1 MVESFVSEFKNYKRS
16 EFMKMYSQAITGGA
30 LASPQ
35 IFFKAL
41 AQVPLRVLCS
51 LMLLVFG
58 LSFELSTCAQTTSV
72 IGAYPTKPIRF
83 IVPFPAGSAPDA
95 IARIV
100 GQHMQVTLGQPML
113 IDNKPGAQ
121 GAIAASEAAKAAADG
136 YTVFGGNNTTLAAN
150 ASLYK
155 KLNYDPI
162 KDFTPIAR
170 FITASLTLVVKSDFP
185 AQNTKEFLL
194 LARAKKG
201 AYTVGYASAGM
212 QVALAELK
220 ALGNVDVLEVP
231 YKGVPQAVNDVL
243 GGQLTFTFADN
254 AVAFTQ
260 IRGGKLKGLGVTSGA
275 RTPLMPDMPSLAE
288 EMPGFDVS
296 VWSGLVVPAG
306 TPKEVVDKLWDASQ
320 KAMASNDVTS
330 KLMNLGLDPALMG
343 PEEFGRFVVSE
354 KAKWA
359 RQIKQAGIQPE

>member
-1 MVESFVSEFKNYKRS
+1 MQTHMNANQFQPKTWRYRQSHFLS
-16 EFMKMYSQAITGGA
+16 KMGI
-30 LASPQ
+30 P
-35 IFFKAL
+35 
-41 AQVPLRVLCS
+41 RVLVGLGLVIQLGCG
-51 LMLLVFG
+51 LGYALL
-58 LSFELSTCAQTTSV
+58 LTTSAQAQTAAPSN
-72 IGAYPTKPIRF
+72 AYPNKPIRF

-100 GQHMQVTLGQPML
+100 GQHMQVTLGQPII

-121 GAIAASEAAKAAADG
+121 GAIAASEAAKAAPDG

-155 KLNYDPI
+155 KINYDPI
-162 KDFTPIAR
+162 KDFTPVAR

-185 AQNTKEFLL
+185 AQNTKEFLAL
-194 LARAKKG
+194 LRAKKG

-220 ALGNVDVLEVP
+220 ALGNVDILEVP

-243 GGQLTFTFADN
+243 GGQLSFTFADN

-260 IRGGKLKGLGVTSGA
+260 IRGGKLKGFGVTSA
-275 RTPLMPDMPSLAE
+275 TRTPLMPDMPSLAE

-306 TPKEVVDKLWDASQ
+306 ASKDVVDRLWDASQ
-320 KAMASNDVTS
+320 KAMASSDVTS
-330 KLMNLGLDPALMG
+330 KLMSLGLDPAVMG
-343 PEEFGRFVVSE
+343 PEEFGKFVVAE

-359 RQIKQAGIQPE
+359 RQIKQAGIVPE

>member
-1 MVESFVSEFKNYKRS
+1 MKTYDKAVSGGPLAGLPKVLGA
-16 EFMKMYSQAITGGA
+16 QAQAT
-30 LASPQ
+30 
-35 IFFKAL
+35 
-41 AQVPLRVLCS
+41 LRVLFS
-51 LMLLVFG
+51 WMLLLLG
-58 LSFELSTCAQTTSV
+58 LCFELNTCAQNLAQ
-72 IGAYPTKPIRF
+72 GGNYPSKPIRF

-121 GAIAASEAAKAAADG
+121 GAIAATEASKAPADG
-136 YTVFGGNNTTLAAN
+136 YTIFGGNNTTLAAN

-185 AQNTKEFLL
+185 AQNTKDFLSL
-194 LARAKKG
+194 VRSKKG

-260 IRGGKLKGLGVTSGA
+260 IRGGKLKGFGVTSGA

-306 TPKEVVDKLWDASQ
+306 SPKEVVDKLWDASQ

-330 KLMNLGLDPALMG
+330 KLMNLGLDPAVMG
-343 PEEFGRFVVSE
+343 PEEFGKFIVAE

>member
-1 MVESFVSEFKNYKRS
+1 
-16 EFMKMYSQAITGGA
+16 MKIQHKTISGSNVAGWPIPFGA
-30 LASPQ
+30 QVIASLR
-35 IFFKAL
+35 FFCSWMLLMAGLCFEVNTL
-41 AQVPLRVLCS
+41 AQ
-51 LMLLVFG
+51 
-58 LSFELSTCAQTTSV
+58 STSAS
-72 IGAYPTKPIRF
+72 GNYPNKPIRF

-121 GAIAASEAAKAAADG
+121 GAIAATEAAKAPADG

-170 FITASLTLVVKSDFP
+170 FITASLTLVVRSDFP
-185 AQNTKEFLL
+185 AQNTKDFLSL
-194 LARAKKG
+194 VRSKKG
-201 AYTVGYASAGM
+201 VYTVGYASAGM

-260 IRGGKLKGLGVTSGA
+260 IRGGKLKGFGVTSGA

-306 TPKEVVDKLWDASQ
+306 SPKEVVDKLWDASQ

-330 KLMNLGLDPALMG
+330 KLMNLGLDPAVMG
-343 PEEFGRFVVSE
+343 PEEFSKFVLAE

>member
-1 MVESFVSEFKNYKRS
+1 MYSHFKSNEPVHNRCRGESFFQQKLRITFDYLREEAVTL
-16 EFMKMYSQAITGGA
+16 KMSCRYACLIG
-30 LASPQ
+30 
-35 IFFKAL
+35 F
-41 AQVPLRVLCS
+41 
-51 LMLLVFG
+51 VFG
-58 LSFELSTCAQTTSV
+58 LSALAHAQNSSPSNT
-72 IGAYPTKPIRF
+72 YPNKPIRF

-100 GQHMQVTLGQPML
+100 GQSMQVTLGQPMI

-121 GAIAASEAAKAAADG
+121 GAIAATEAAKAAPDG

-155 KLNYDPI
+155 KINYDPI

-170 FITASLTLVVKSDFP
+170 FITASLTLVVKADFP
-185 AQNTKEFLL
+185 AQNTKEFLAL
-194 LARAKKG
+194 LRAKKG

-243 GGQLTFTFADN
+243 GGQLSFTFADN

-260 IRGGKLKGLGVTSGA
+260 IRGGKLKGFGVTSA
-275 RTPLMPDMPSLAE
+275 SRTSLMPDMPSLAE

-306 TPKEVVDKLWDASQ
+306 ASKEVVEKLWDASQ
-320 KAMASNDVTS
+320 KAMASGEVTS
-330 KLMNLGLDPALMG
+330 KLMGLGLDPALMG
-343 PEEFGRFVVSE
+343 PEEFGKFVIAE

-359 RQIKQAGIQPE
+359 RQIKQAGIVPE

>member
-1 MVESFVSEFKNYKRS
+1 MSLIKKQGHFLMKIQSTWMLKRCS
-16 EFMKMYSQAITGGA
+16 QFLHMGWLCAVTLGYS
-30 LASPQ
+30 
-35 IFFKAL
+35 
-41 AQVPLRVLCS
+41 
-51 LMLLVFG
+51 LL
-58 LSFELSTCAQTTSV
+58 SHAQTQLPQASN
-72 IGAYPTKPIRF
+72 AYPSKPIRF

-100 GQHMQVTLGQPML
+100 GQHMQVTLGQPMI

-121 GAIAASEAAKAAADG
+121 GAIAAAEAAKAAPDG

-150 ASLYK
+150 PSLYK
-155 KLNYDPI
+155 KINYDPI
-162 KDFTPIAR
+162 KDFTPVAR
-170 FITASLTLVVKSDFP
+170 FITASLTLVVKADFP
-185 AQNTKEFLL
+185 AQTTKDFLAL
-194 LARAKKG
+194 LRSKKG

-243 GGQLTFTFADN
+243 GGQLSFTFADN

-260 IRGGKLKGLGVTSGA
+260 IRGGKLKGFGVTSGT
-275 RTPLMPDMPSLAE
+275 RTALMPDMPSLAE

-306 TPKEVVDKLWDASQ
+306 SSKEVVDKLWDASQ
-320 KAMASNDVTS
+320 KAMASSDVTS
-330 KLMNLGLDPALMG
+330 KLMGLGLDPAVMG
-343 PEEFGRFVVSE
+343 PEEFSKFVVSE

-359 RQIKQAGIQPE
+359 RQIKQAGIIPE